1 MAELTG
7 LAKRLT
13 KQGKNFASIA
23 TLMPDGSPQVSVVW
37 IDSDRK
43 HLILNT
49 AEGRIKTNNMRRD
62 PRVALTIVN
71 AENPYQQVMI
81 RGRVVEMTHDGADEH
96 IDSLAKKYLG
106 VDKYPHRSPG
116 EQRVIVKIIPDQ
128 IFTTGDEEPA

>member
-1 MAELTG
+1 MVELTG

-13 KQGKNFASIA
+13 KQGKNFTSIA